1 MFSYDDYKEIIRII
15 KSTKR
20 QANYKDAL
28 YRDNFIIMRHDVEY
42 RDRKSTRL
50 NSSHMA

>member
-28 YRDNFIIMRHDVEY
+28 YRDNFIIMRHDVESVSY
-42 RDRKSTRL
+42 THL
-50 NSSHMA
+50 TLPTILLA